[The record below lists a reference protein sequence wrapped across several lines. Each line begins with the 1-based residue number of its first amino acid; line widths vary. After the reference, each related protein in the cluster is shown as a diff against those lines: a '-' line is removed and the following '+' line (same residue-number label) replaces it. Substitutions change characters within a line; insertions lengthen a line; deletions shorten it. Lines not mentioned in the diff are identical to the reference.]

1 MSTNI
6 KKGGLF
12 PMTRRLILRELVRIG
27 EPGLHLRE
35 LARKTGLD
43 ASGVRKELK
52 NLISAGVVTEKPIG
66 NLRVFSLNKK
76 SPIFSELKMLIVKT
90 IGLADEIRDA
100 LQSLKGKIDLAYI
113 YGSIAYGTESPS
125 SDIDLLVVGNLSLK
139 QVVSAVSEV
148 GRKLS
153 REINPTVLT
162 NKEFHLRLSQ
172 NDGFI
177 ARINSGDKI
186 ELINKFQE

>member
-1 MSTNI
+1 
-6 KKGGLF
+6 
-12 PMTRRLILRELVRIG
+12 MTRRLILRELVRIG
-27 EPGLHLRE
+27 DSGLHLRE

-52 NLISAGVVTEKPIG
+52 NLISAGVVIEKPIG
-66 NLRVFSLNKK
+66 NLKIFSLNKK

-90 IGLADEIRDA
+90 IGIADEIRDA
-100 LQSLKGKIDLAYI
+100 LQSLKGNIDIAYI
-113 YGSIAYGTESPS
+113 YGSFASGTESPS

-162 NKEFHLRLSQ
+162 NKEFYLRLSQ

-177 ARINSGDKI
+177 VRINSGDKI
-186 ELINKFQE
+186 ELINKSNES